1 MKINKSNYSADKIRK
16 NNYQKIW
23 RKANPDKVRAY
34 SESYLKRIAAKQEQ
48 EYLLY
53 GQLIWDMSKQ
63 GDMDSKD
70 IALKL
75 NIPVNS
81 VIRIYLRKYNTI

>member
-1 MKINKSNYSADKIRK
+1 MAAKTKYSK
-16 NNYQKIW
+16 NQYQKAW

-34 SESYLKRIAAKQEQ
+34 AESYLKRIAEKQEQ

-53 GQLIWDMSKQ
+53 SQPVWDLSKQ
-63 GDMDSKD
+63 GGMDSKD

-81 VIRIYLRKYNTI
+81 VIRIYLRKFNNI